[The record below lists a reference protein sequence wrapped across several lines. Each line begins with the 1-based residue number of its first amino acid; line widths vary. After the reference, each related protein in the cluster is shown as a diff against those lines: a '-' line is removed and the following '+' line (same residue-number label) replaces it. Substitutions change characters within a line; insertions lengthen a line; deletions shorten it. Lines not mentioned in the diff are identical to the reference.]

1 MNHVK
6 KHSLII
12 AVILSA
18 TVIGL
23 VGSTY
28 VSQQQLAFALSNMAG
43 NKTAS
48 SSNTTSD
55 SNSTGAISGI
65 RG

>member
-1 MNHVK
+1 MNHVIR
-6 KHSLII
+6 HSLII

-28 VSQQQLAFALSNMAG
+28 VSQQQLTFALNNITG

-55 SNSTGAISGI
+55 SNSTGTISGV